1 MPKKDPAAVALGRK
15 GGKARLSTMSAQERS
30 QRARDAARTRWDNVR
45 RSDGQ
50 SLLADVEERLN
61 TLLADRQSLWSIDV
75 PGIEEPEDDPMNRE

>member
-15 GGKARLSTMSAQERS
+15 GGKARLKTMTAQERS
-30 QRARDAARTRWDNVR
+30 KRARTAARTRWDNVR

-50 SLLADVEERLN
+50 PLPADVAERLN

-75 PGIEEPEDDPMNRE
+75 PGIEEPKDDPMNRE